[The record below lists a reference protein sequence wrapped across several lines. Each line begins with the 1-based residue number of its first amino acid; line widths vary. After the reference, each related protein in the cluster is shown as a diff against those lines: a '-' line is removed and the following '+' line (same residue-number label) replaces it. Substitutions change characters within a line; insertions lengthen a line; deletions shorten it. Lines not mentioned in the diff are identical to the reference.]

1 MVIAAAAEGFL
12 QTHDA
17 ALGEEKKCKSALK
30 ATPAFS
36 LCWALLKLK
45 QTPEILQREV
55 GEKER
60 KKRQPAGGGKTKGK
74 VSESK
79 ERERTGEGKH
89 RQAGRGGGERL
100 SAGAPIDPVSFLSYI
115 KRTPSWVAAMP
126 DLPLPRRG
134 EGGVAVA
141 LSSCVQ
147 LHAQQ
152 GVRYCMLVADQQGK
166 KHLVYFYTS
175 DLCEGGSRKCLESH
189 LFPVEPRL

>member
-17 ALGEEKKCKSALK
+17 ALGEEKKSKSALK

-89 RQAGRGGGERL
+89 RQAGRGGGGERRL
-100 SAGAPIDPVSFLSYI
+100 SIPLVFCHTSSAPQAEWQPCRTSPCPGKGRAVWQWRSGLFLRPAARSAGSTILYAG
-115 KRTPSWVAAMP
+115 SWPA
-126 DLPLPRRG
+126 G
-134 EGGVAVA
+134 EK
-141 LSSCVQ
+141 SI
-147 LHAQQ
+147 
-152 GVRYCMLVADQQGK
+152 
-166 KHLVYFYTS
+166 
-175 DLCEGGSRKCLESH
+175 
-189 LFPVEPRL
+189 